1 MELDRRHFLKG
12 AFATGAVAAAGVA
25 LAGCSPSESGE
36 KPESGTTKGGTP
48 YPEGLQASDF
58 ESSPVELDPH
68 Y

>member
-36 KPESGTTKGGTP
+36 KTRVG
-48 YPEGLQASDF
+48 
-58 ESSPVELDPH
+58 H
-68 Y
+68 YRRRYSVPRGIAGF